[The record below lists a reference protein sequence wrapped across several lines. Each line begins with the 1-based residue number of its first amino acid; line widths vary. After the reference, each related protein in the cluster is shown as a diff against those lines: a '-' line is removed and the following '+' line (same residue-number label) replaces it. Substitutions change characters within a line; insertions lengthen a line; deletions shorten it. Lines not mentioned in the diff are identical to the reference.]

1 MILKNLLRRK
11 GRTFLTVLGISIG
24 VSAIV
29 AMGALAD
36 GIQSG
41 YNSFLTGSKADLVLS
56 QPETL
61 DVSMSSVDESIGA
74 ELAAMSEVVE
84 VSGMLQGLVQTDEVP
99 YFFAFGY
106 PAESFILSRFKVI
119 EGVELSS
126 REAQHSRGKPMLLGA
141 TAAEILDKQP
151 GDSLRLTDSV
161 FRIVDGDHDGAL
173 KDLEIS
179 ESEIFGMRDFL
190 KQAGK

>member
-24 VSAIV
+24 VASIV

-56 QPETL
+56 QPDAL

-74 ELAAMSEVVE
+74 ELVAMSEVAA
-84 VSGMLQGLVQTDEVP
+84 VSGMLQGLVQTDNVP
-99 YFFAFGY
+99 YFLFLVIRRTASACGCGARFG
-106 PAESFILSRFKVI
+106 
-119 EGVELSS
+119 
-126 REAQHSRGKPMLLGA
+126 Q
-141 TAAEILDKQP
+141 
-151 GDSLRLTDSV
+151 
-161 FRIVDGDHDGAL
+161 
-173 KDLEIS
+173 
-179 ESEIFGMRDFL
+179 
-190 KQAGK
+190 